1 MAKSLIITEKPSV
14 ARDIAR
20 CLGGFSAKQGYFE
33 SENQLLAWSYGHLVE
48 LSAPEFEGGKW
59 RPEELPLLPQ
69 FKLRVAEAG
78 KEQFAVL
85 AELMTQ
91 ADELI
96 NACDAGREGELIF
109 RYLCEAAGCE
119 KPMQRLWISSL
130 TPESIKQGF
139 QKLQPG
145 GDFDCL
151 FFAGRCRSQADWL
164 VGINATRAY
173 TLIQGSLY
181 SVGRVQTP
189 TLAFLVEREKE
200 IQQFKAQ
207 AYWLLR
213 AVFDNPY
220 GPVPV
225 KYAGGQEGKILS
237 ESEAKRLAAQVE
249 GSPATVVQFE
259 DKETLQPPALPFDLT
274 ALQQESNE
282 RWGWTAAHTLEVA
295 QNLYEKRKLITYPRT
310 SSRYVT
316 PDLVKTFGARLRAIA
331 QAKEL
336 NFKPVVS
343 SLPGFPQ
350 FNPPPA
356 AQRPIVDEQK
366 VTDHHAILPTEIT
379 APDGL
384 AGDEGQLY
392 RLIASSFLA
401 LFLPPC
407 RWAERSLT
415 VDCAGSLFTAKS
427 RQMEEAGW
435 RALPLFCKTK
445 SGQGAAAEAGTAA
458 GVKSRSTRNAKTKG
472 ADASGAV
479 TATGTKGA
487 AGTAGTASSADSE
500 ATDEEADNL
509 QIPLLKVG
517 ETGLIKQAELRKEK
531 TRPPRRYTESA
542 LLSAMKNAGRRVEDP
557 ELPSGDVGLGTPAT
571 RAAILERLK
580 KVGYVAVQGK
590 NLIPTPK
597 GMTLLEVLNVPELK
611 VPDLTVKL
619 ENQLREIEAGKREAW
634 EFMQQIEVFTQR
646 LVQEAL
652 QAKRRITLRP
662 GEAAVGNC
670 PLCGQPIR
678 DLPKSYGCLGYQ
690 DGCKFVIWKEQAGKQ
705 ITLAQAKRIIA
716 KGESLVIKGFVN
728 WQGEK
733 FNGRLKLNAEG
744 RVILEWVKTED

>member
-33 SENQLLAWSYGHLVE
+33 SETWLLAWSYGHLVE
-48 LSAPEFEGGKW
+48 LSAPEVETGKW

-69 FKLRVAEAG
+69 FQLRVAEAG
-78 KEQFAVL
+78 QEQFAVL
-85 AELMTQ
+85 AALMSQ

-109 RYLCEAAGCE
+109 RYLCQAAGCQ

-139 QKLQPG
+139 KNLRPG
-145 GDFDCL
+145 TDYDCL
-151 FFAGRCRSQADWL
+151 FFAGRCRNEADWL

-173 TLIQGSLY
+173 TIIQGSLY

-189 TLAFLVEREKE
+189 ALAFLVEREKE

-207 AYWLLR
+207 TYWLLR
-213 AVFDNPY
+213 AVFQSPY
-220 GPVPV
+220 GSVPV
-225 KYAGGQEGKILS
+225 KYADGAEGKILS
-237 ESEAKRLAAQVE
+237 ETEAKRLVAQIEGNPAA
-249 GSPATVVQFE
+249 VVQFD
-259 DKETLQPPALPFDLT
+259 DKETPQPAALPFDLT
-274 ALQQESNE
+274 ALQQEGNE

-310 SSRYVT
+310 SSRFVT
-316 PDLVKTFGARLRAIA
+316 PDLVKTFGARLRAIGQA
-331 QAKEL
+331 QGL
-336 NFKPVVS
+336 NFKLMVS
-343 SLPGFPQ
+343 RLPGFPR
-350 FNPPPA
+350 FDPSPA
-356 AQRPIVDEQK
+356 LQRQIVDEQK
-366 VTDHHAILPTEIT
+366 VTDHHAILPTEIS

-384 AGDEGQLY
+384 AEDESRLY
-392 RLIASSFLA
+392 QLIASSFLA
-401 LFLPPC
+401 LFLPVC
-407 RWAERSLT
+407 RYAERSLT
-415 VDCAGSLFTAKS
+415 VDCNGFLFTAKS
-427 RQMEEAGW
+427 RQMTEAGW
-435 RALPLFCKTK
+435 RALPMFSKPGRT
-445 SGQGAAAEAGTAA
+445 AAEDAGGTGVRYRGSKKASAKTAA
-458 GVKSRSTRNAKTKG
+458 GAASAANA
-472 ADASGAV
+472 ADRAEPAY
-479 TATGTKGA
+479 
-487 AGTAGTASSADSE
+487 SE
-500 ATDEEADNL
+500 TVQGEEEDNL
-509 QIPLLKVG
+509 NIPFLKVG
-517 ETGLIKQAELRKEK
+517 ETGRIEQAQLRKEK
-531 TRPPRRYTESA
+531 TRPPRRFTEAS

-557 ELPSGDVGLGTPAT
+557 ELPGGDVGLGTPAT

-619 ENQLREIEAGKREAW
+619 ENQLREIETGKREAP
-634 EFMQQIEVFTQR
+634 EFMREIEVFTRR

-652 QAKRRITLRP
+652 QAKRRFTLRP
-662 GEAAVGNC
+662 GEEAVGNC

-690 DGCKFVIWKEQAGKQ
+690 DGCRFVIWKEQAGKQ
-705 ITLAQAKRIIA
+705 ISLAQAKRIIT

-733 FNGRLKLNAEG
+733 FNGRLKLNTEG
-744 RVILEWVKTED
+744 RVVLEWVKTVNKDKDA

>member
-1 MAKSLIITEKPSV
+1 
-14 ARDIAR
+14 
-20 CLGGFSAKQGYFE
+20 
-33 SENQLLAWSYGHLVE
+33 

-91 ADELI
+91 ADELV

-119 KPMQRLWISSL
+119 KPMLRLWISSL
-130 TPESIKQGF
+130 TSESIKQGF
-139 QKLQPG
+139 QNLRPG

-151 FFAGRCRSQADWL
+151 FLAGRCRSQADWL

-173 TLIQGSLY
+173 TIIQGSLY

-207 AYWLLR
+207 TYWLLR
-213 AVFDNPY
+213 AVFDSPY
-220 GPVPV
+220 GSVPV
-225 KYAGGQEGKILS
+225 KYAGDQEGKILS
-237 ESEAKRLAAQVE
+237 ETEAKRLVAQVE

-316 PDLVKTFGARLRAIA
+316 PDLVKTFGARLRAIV

-343 SLPGFPQ
+343 GLPGFPQ
-350 FNPPPA
+350 FNPPPS

-407 RWAERSLT
+407 RFAERSLT
-415 VDCAGSLFTAKS
+415 VECAGSIFTAKS
-427 RQMEEAGW
+427 KQMEDAGW
-435 RALPLFCKTK
+435 RALPLFSKTK
-445 SGQGAAAEAGTAA
+445 PGQGAAAEAGAKSRRAKAGAAAAAGAATAA
-458 GVKSRSTRNAKTKG
+458 GA
-472 ADASGAV
+472 
-479 TATGTKGA
+479 
-487 AGTAGTASSADSE
+487 ADSE
-500 ATDEEADNL
+500 AADEDMDNL

-517 ETGLIKQAELRKEK
+517 ETGSIKQAELRKEK
-531 TRPPRRYTESA
+531 TRPPRRYTEAA

-557 ELPSGDVGLGTPAT
+557 ELPGGDVGLGTPAT

-580 KVGYVAVQGK
+580 KVGYVTVQGK

-619 ENQLREIEAGKREAW
+619 ENQLREIETGKREAQ
-634 EFMQQIEVFTQR
+634 EFMQEIEVFTQR

-662 GEAAVGNC
+662 GETAVGNC

-690 DGCKFVIWKEQAGKQ
+690 DGCKFVIWKEQAGKK

-728 WQGEK
+728 WRGEK

-744 RVILEWVKTED
+744 RVILERVNTEG